1 MRGKATEDEIHK
13 SIVQFLKYRLPDAI
27 IHHSPNEGR
36 STINWKMRQKSLG
49 TVFGWPDLEVFVPN
63 FSPIFI
69 EVKRPKAYL
78 NANQKAVKQLFD
90 NLNLHYFVCRS
101 VDDVMHNFCMIGV
114 FRV

>member
-36 STINWKMRQKSLG
+36 STIHWKMRQKSLG
-49 TVFGWPDLEVFVPN
+49 TVFGWPDLEV
-63 FSPIFI
+63 
-69 EVKRPKAYL
+69 KRPKAYL
-78 NANQKAVKQLFD
+78 NANQKAVKQQFD